1 VAGFKVVVLVM
12 ELNDYALLEE
22 GPGADFQGATL
33 QIHHDSSVC
42 SPSRSSLDDGD
53 IGEKLSV
60 STDEAKLSPGEAES
74 RKVVGSIDEK
84 CLKPAV
90 SSVVDAVSP
99 ITSIPKRRKYSVH
112 VLYISLTVLELIVC
126 CPLGRCINP
135 EY

>member
-1 VAGFKVVVLVM
+1 MVGCKVAVLVM

-33 QIHHDSSVC
+33 QIHQDSSVC
-42 SPSRSSLDDGD
+42 SPSRSSLDDGE
-53 IGEKLSV
+53 IREKLPV
-60 STDEAKLSPGEAES
+60 LTDEVNLSPGEAES

-99 ITSIPKRRKYSVH
+99 ITSFPKRRKYSVH
-112 VLYISLTVLELIVC
+112 VLYISVTVLGLIVC
-126 CPLGRCINP
+126 CPLDRYINP

>member
-1 VAGFKVVVLVM
+1 MAGFRVVVLVM
-12 ELNDYALLEE
+12 ESNDYNLLEE

-33 QIHHDSSVC
+33 QIHQDSSLC

-53 IGEKLSV
+53 IVEKLSI
-60 STDEAKLSPGEAES
+60 STDEAKLSPGEEES

-99 ITSIPKRRKYSVH
+99 ITSIPKRRKYSFH
-112 VLYISLTVLELIVC
+112 VLYISMTKLVLIVC
-126 CPLGRCINP
+126 CLLGRYINP

>member
-1 VAGFKVVVLVM
+1 VVVLVM
-12 ELNDYALLEE
+12 ESNDYNLLEE

-33 QIHHDSSVC
+33 QIHQDSSLC

-53 IGEKLSV
+53 IVEKLSI
-60 STDEAKLSPGEAES
+60 STDEAKLSPGEEES

-99 ITSIPKRRKYSVH
+99 ITSIPKRRKYSFH
-112 VLYISLTVLELIVC
+112 VLYISMTKLVLIVC
-126 CPLGRCINP
+126 CLLGRYINP